1 MRNFFLILLV
11 FSVLI
16 SCKTKVYRYNEFR
29 KTNFKSV
36 EIDTLFQDKVS
47 IRAIVIDA
55 NKVWYAADNSK
66 FGYYDLEKNKRTE
79 SNISIDKMKYE
90 FRSIAQTSK
99 NIFILSVS
107 NPALLYKIAKED
119 SKVKLVYQENHKKVF
134 YDCLQFWNDKEGIA
148 VGDPTEDCLSIIV
161 TRDGGNSWTKI
172 PSGKLP
178 KVGEGEAAFAASNTN
193 IVIKGNKTW
202 IVSGGKKARVFYSP
216 DKGNS
221 WEVFETPIIQGK
233 TMTGIFTADFYDSKI
248 GFIAGGNYEMLNQ
261 NFGNKASTKNGGKTW
276 DLRAE
281 NQGFGYASCVQYVPN
296 SNGKA
301 LVSVGASGLY
311 YSADS
316 GNSWK
321 QLSTDSALYTIRF
334 IDNHTAFAAGKNKM
348 IRINF
353 KN

>member
-1 MRNFFLILLV
+1 MRNFFLILLI

-16 SCKTKVYRYNEFR
+16 SCKTKVYTYNELGNI
-29 KTNFKSV
+29 NFKSV
-36 EIDTLFQDKVS
+36 EIDTLFQDKIS
-47 IRAIVIDA
+47 IRAVVIDA

-66 FGYYDLEKNKRTE
+66 FGFFDLEKNKRIE
-79 SNISIDKMKYE
+79 SNISTDKLKYE

-107 NPALLYKIAKED
+107 NPALLYKIAKDD
-119 SKVKLVYQENHKKVF
+119 SEVKLVYQEKHKKVF

-148 VGDPTEDCLSIIV
+148 IGDPIEDCLSMIV

-172 PSGKLP
+172 PSRKLP
-178 KVGEGEAAFAASNTN
+178 KVSDGEAAFAASNTN
-193 IVIKGNKTW
+193 IVLKGNKTW

-216 DKGNS
+216 DKGNN
-221 WEVFETPIIQGK
+221 WKVFETPIIQGK
-233 TMTGIFTADFYDSKI
+233 TMTGIFTADFYNSKI
-248 GFIAGGNYEMLNQ
+248 GFIAGGNYEVLNQ

-276 DLRAE
+276 VLKAE

-296 SNGKA
+296 SDGKG
-301 LVSVGASGLY
+301 LVTVGASGLY
-311 YSADS
+311 YSWDS

-321 QLSTDSALYTIRF
+321 QLSTDSSLFTIRF
-334 IDNHTAFAAGKNKM
+334 IDNHTAIAAGKNKM

>member
-11 FSVLI
+11 NTVLI
-16 SCKTKVYRYNEFR
+16 SCKTNTYVSEEIG

-36 EIDTLFQDKVS
+36 EIDTLFQDKIS

-66 FGYYDLEKNKRTE
+66 CGFFDLEKNKRIE
-79 SNISIDKMKYE
+79 SNIGTDKLKYE
-90 FRSIAQTSK
+90 FRSIAQTSPA
-99 NIFILSVS
+99 IFILSVS
-107 NPALLYKIAKED
+107 NPAVLYKIAKDD
-119 SKVKLVYQENHKKVF
+119 SEVKLVYQENHKKVF

-148 VGDPTEDCLSIIV
+148 IGDPIEDCLSMIV

-172 PSGKLP
+172 PSSKLP
-178 KVGEGEAAFAASNTN
+178 KVSDGEAAFAASNTN
-193 IVIKGNKTW
+193 IVLKGNKTW

-248 GFIAGGNYEMLNQ
+248 GFIAGGNYEVLNQ

-276 DLRAE
+276 DLKAE

-296 SNGKA
+296 SDGKG
-301 LVSVGASGLY
+301 LVTVGASGLY

-321 QLSTDSALYTIRF
+321 QLSTDSSLFTIRF
-334 IDNHTAFAAGKNKM
+334 IDNHTAIAAGKNKM

>member
-1 MRNFFLILLV
+1 MRNLFLILLV
-11 FSVLI
+11 FNVLM
-16 SCKTKVYRYNEFR
+16 SCKTKVYTYNELG

-36 EIDTLFQDKVS
+36 EIDTLFQDKIS

-66 FGYYDLEKNKRTE
+66 FGFFDLEKNKRIE
-79 SNISIDKMKYE
+79 SNFSTDKLKYE

-107 NPALLYKIAKED
+107 NPALLYKIAKDD
-119 SKVKLVYQENHKKVF
+119 SQVKLVYQENHKKVF

-148 VGDPTEDCLSIIV
+148 IGDPLEDCLSMIV
-161 TRDGGNSWTKI
+161 TRDGGNSWSKI
-172 PSGKLP
+172 PSDKLP
-178 KVGEGEAAFAASNTN
+178 KVSDGEAAFAASNTN
-193 IVIKGNKTW
+193 IVLKGNKTW

-233 TMTGIFTADFYDSKI
+233 TMTGIFTADFYDSEI
-248 GFIAGGNYEMLNQ
+248 GFIAGGNYEVLQQ

-281 NQGFGYASCVQYVPN
+281 NQDFGYTSCVQYVPN
-296 SNGKA
+296 SVGKS
-301 LVSVGASGLY
+301 LVTVGASGLY
-311 YSADS
+311 YSSDS

-321 QLSTDSALYTIRF
+321 QLSTDSSLFTIRF
-334 IDNHTAFAAGKNKM
+334 IDNHTAIAAGKNKM